1 MKLLKIRQRELKWR
15 LRYLRILVCSILV
28 CLTGCIGGRVGKG
41 PITGDVEKSKLRNI
55 VGLELKKMS
64 KIPAES
70 PEEVRER
77 IQKEEKTANK
87 GTADIPPL
95 LEIRKGPVSLTLE
108 QAREHALANNLG
120 LRSSLITPAIASQKV
135 NLEQSRFDATF
146 SSSVSYDDNLMDR
159 PGGYY
164 KSLSS
169 LTMTLPT
176 GGTVSVGKEIESKQL
191 GNWLKPV
198 HMQGDGVDIKQPL
211 LKGAGIR
218 VATAPI
224 LIARLESRMSEAQAK
239 INMIRLL
246 ADVEIAYWQLDATQR
261 ELIIHKNQVKLAQTQ
276 LENAE
281 KLIAAGLFT
290 KAERIRANAGLL
302 ARKEALIIAETAVR
316 LRERE
321 LKRLMQLPDLPV
333 DSTNS
338 IICETDWIP
347 LRIKLD
353 PKEVI
358 SKAMENRMEL
368 AALQLQLLLN
378 DINIRLADNSL
389 FPYLNLEMS
398 YRRLGQ
404 ALTQSQATKNLYGQ
418 DRSVDDYTVGATL
431 AYPFGNRQSKAYQK
445 TSRLQK
451 LKTLSSKKDLEI
463 RIRKEV
469 LDAVDLLERDWNR
482 IIAAMDAAQGALE
495 AYEAEVEQNFAG
507 RRTSTEVL
515 EASQY
520 MAQAESRVV
529 RALADYATSKVYI
542 ALSTGTMLGFS
553 NIVWEPVKQ

>member
-1 MKLLKIRQRELKWR
+1 MNLLKIRQRELKGR
-15 LRYLRILVCSILV
+15 LRCLSVVVCSILI

-41 PITGDVEKSKLRNI
+41 PIPGDVGESKLRNI
-55 VGLELKKMS
+55 EGLDLKKMS
-64 KIPAES
+64 KIPTES

-77 IQKEEKTANK
+77 IREEEKTSNK
-87 GTADIPPL
+87 ESATVPPL

-135 NLEQSRFDATF
+135 NLEQARFDATF
-146 SSSVSYDDNLMDR
+146 SSSISYDDNLMDR

-164 KSLSS
+164 KSHSS

-176 GGTVSVGKEIESKQL
+176 GGSVSVGKQFESMQL
-191 GNWLKPV
+191 GSLV
-198 HMQGDGVDIKQPL
+198 HTQSDGVGIKQPL

-246 ADVEIAYWQLDATQR
+246 AEVEIAYWQLDAAQR
-261 ELIIHKNQVKLAQTQ
+261 ELIIHKNQVELAQTQ

-302 ARKEALIIAETAVR
+302 ARREALIVAETAVR
-316 LRERE
+316 LMERE

-333 DSTNS
+333 DSTNP

-347 LRIKLD
+347 VRIKLD
-353 PKEVI
+353 PREVVT
-358 SKAMENRMEL
+358 KAMENRMEL

-418 DRSVDDYTVGATL
+418 DRSVDDYTVGSTL
-431 AYPFGNRQSKAYQK
+431 VYPFGNRESKAYREA
-445 TSRLQK
+445 SRLEK
-451 LKTLSSKKDLEI
+451 LKTMSSKKDLEI

-469 LDAVDLLERDWNR
+469 LDAVDVLERDWNR
-482 IIAAMDAAQGALE
+482 IIAAMDAAQGAKE

-515 EASQY
+515 EASMY

>member
-1 MKLLKIRQRELKWR
+1 MNLPKIRQRELKR
-15 LRYLRILVCSILV
+15 HLRCLRVVVFSILV

-41 PITGDVEKSKLRNI
+41 PIPGDVEESKLRNI
-55 VGLELKKMS
+55 EGLDLKKMS

-70 PEEVRER
+70 PEEIRER
-77 IQKEEKTANK
+77 IREEENTSTNGA
-87 GTADIPPL
+87 ADVPPL

-120 LRSSLITPAIASQKV
+120 LRSSLITPAIARQKV
-135 NLEQSRFDATF
+135 NLEQARFDATF
-146 SSSVSYDDNLMDR
+146 SSSVSYEDNLMDR

-169 LTMTLPT
+169 LTLTLPT
-176 GGTVSVGKEIESKQL
+176 GGSVSVGKQIESKQL
-191 GNWLKPV
+191 GTWFKTV
-198 HMQGDGVDIKQPL
+198 HTQGDGVDIKQPL

-218 VATAPI
+218 VATSPI

-239 INMIRLL
+239 ISMIRLL
-246 ADVEIAYWQLDATQR
+246 AEVEIAYWQLDATQR

-302 ARKEALIIAETAVR
+302 ARREALIVAETAVR

-333 DSTNS
+333 DSTNP

-353 PKEVI
+353 PKEVV

-418 DRSVDDYTVGATL
+418 ERSVDDYTVGATL
-431 AYPFGNRQSKAYQK
+431 AYPFGNRQSKAYRE
-445 TSRLQK
+445 TSRLEK
-451 LKTLSSKKDLEI
+451 LKTMSSKKDLEI

-469 LDAVDLLERDWNR
+469 LDAVDMLERDWNR
-482 IIAAMDAAQGALE
+482 IIAAIDAAQGALE

-529 RALADYATSKVYI
+529 RALADYAMSKVYI

-553 NIVWEPVKQ
+553 NIVWEPVEQ

>member
-77 IQKEEKTANK
+77 IQEEEKTASK

-418 DRSVDDYTVGATL
+418 DRSIDDYTVGATL
-431 AYPFGNRQSKAYQK
+431 AYPFGNRQSRAYQE

>member
-1 MKLLKIRQRELKWR
+1 M
-15 LRYLRILVCSILV
+15 CSILV

-77 IQKEEKTANK
+77 IQEEEKTASK

-302 ARKEALIIAETAVR
+302 ARREALIVAETAVR

-333 DSTNS
+333 DSTNP

-347 LRIKLD
+347 
-353 PKEVI
+353 
-358 SKAMENRMEL
+358 
-368 AALQLQLLLN
+368 
-378 DINIRLADNSL
+378 
-389 FPYLNLEMS
+389 
-398 YRRLGQ
+398 
-404 ALTQSQATKNLYGQ
+404 
-418 DRSVDDYTVGATL
+418 
-431 AYPFGNRQSKAYQK
+431 
-445 TSRLQK
+445 
-451 LKTLSSKKDLEI
+451 
-463 RIRKEV
+463 
-469 LDAVDLLERDWNR
+469 
-482 IIAAMDAAQGALE
+482 
-495 AYEAEVEQNFAG
+495 
-507 RRTSTEVL
+507 
-515 EASQY
+515 
-520 MAQAESRVV
+520 
-529 RALADYATSKVYI
+529 RAHQT
-542 ALSTGTMLGFS
+542 
-553 NIVWEPVKQ
+553 

>member
-1 MKLLKIRQRELKWR
+1 M
-15 LRYLRILVCSILV
+15 VFSILV

-41 PITGDVEKSKLRNI
+41 PIPGDVEESKLRNI
-55 VGLELKKMS
+55 EGLDLKKMS

-70 PEEVRER
+70 PEEIRER
-77 IQKEEKTANK
+77 IREEENTSTNGA
-87 GTADIPPL
+87 ADVPPL

-120 LRSSLITPAIASQKV
+120 LRSSLITPAIARQKV
-135 NLEQSRFDATF
+135 NLEQARFDATF
-146 SSSVSYDDNLMDR
+146 SSSVSYEDNLMDR

-169 LTMTLPT
+169 LTLTLPT
-176 GGTVSVGKEIESKQL
+176 GGSVSVGKQIESKQL
-191 GNWLKPV
+191 GTWFKTV
-198 HMQGDGVDIKQPL
+198 HTQGDGVDIKQPL

-246 ADVEIAYWQLDATQR
+246 AEVEIAYWQLDATQR

-302 ARKEALIIAETAVR
+302 ARREALIVAETAVR

-333 DSTNS
+333 DSTNP

-353 PKEVI
+353 PKEVV

-418 DRSVDDYTVGATL
+418 ERSVDDYTVGATL
-431 AYPFGNRQSKAYQK
+431 AYPFGNRQSKAYRE
-445 TSRLQK
+445 TSRLEK
-451 LKTLSSKKDLEI
+451 LKTMSSKKDLEI

-469 LDAVDLLERDWNR
+469 LDAVDMLERDWNR
-482 IIAAMDAAQGALE
+482 IIAAIDAAQGALE

-529 RALADYATSKVYI
+529 RALADYAMSKVYI

-553 NIVWEPVKQ
+553 NIVWEPVEQ

>member
-1 MKLLKIRQRELKWR
+1 MNLSKISQRELKWR
-15 LRYLRILVCSILV
+15 LRCFGIVVFSILV
-28 CLTGCIGGRVGKG
+28 CLTGCIGGKVGKG
-41 PITGDVEKSKLRNI
+41 PISGDIEKSKLRNI
-55 VGLELKKMS
+55 EGLDLKKMS

-70 PEEVRER
+70 LEEVRESIR
-77 IQKEEKTANK
+77 EEEGKSNKESA
-87 GTADIPPL
+87 AVPPL
-95 LEIRKGPVSLTLE
+95 KDTRKGPVFLTLE
-108 QAREHALANNLG
+108 QAREYALANNLG

-146 SSSVSYDDNLMDR
+146 SSSISHEDNLMDR

-169 LTMTLPT
+169 LTVPLPT
-176 GGTVSVGKEIESKQL
+176 GGSVSVGKQIESKQL
-191 GNWLKPV
+191 GTWFKTV
-198 HMQGDGVDIKQPL
+198 HTQGDGVDIKQPL

-224 LIARLESRMSEAQAK
+224 LIARLESHMSQAQTK
-239 INMIRLL
+239 INMIQLL
-246 ADVEIAYWQLDATQR
+246 AEVEIVYWQLEAAQR
-261 ELIIHKNQVKLAQTQ
+261 ELIIHENQLKLAQTQ

-281 KLIAAGLFT
+281 KLIAARLFT

-302 ARKEALIIAETAVR
+302 ARKEALIVAKTSVR

-333 DSTNS
+333 DSTNP
-338 IICETDWIP
+338 IICKTDWMP

-353 PKEVI
+353 PKEVVT
-358 SKAMENRMEL
+358 KAMENRMDL
-368 AALQLQLLLN
+368 ATLQLQLLMN
-378 DINIRLADNSL
+378 DINIKLANNSL

-418 DRSVDDYTVGATL
+418 NRSVDDYTVGATL
-431 AYPFGNRQSKAYQK
+431 AYPLGNRQSKAFRE
-445 TSRLQK
+445 TSRLEK
-451 LKTLSSKKDLEI
+451 LKTLSSKEDLKI

-469 LDAVDLLERDWNR
+469 LDAVDQVERDWNR
-482 IIAAMDAAQGALE
+482 IVAAMDAAEGAME

-515 EASQY
+515 EASQNL
-520 MAQAESRVV
+520 AEAESRVV

-553 NIVWEPVKQ
+553 NIVWEPVEQ

>member
-1 MKLLKIRQRELKWR
+1 MNLPKIRQRELKR
-15 LRYLRILVCSILV
+15 HLRCLRVVVFSILV

-41 PITGDVEKSKLRNI
+41 PISGDVEEFKLRNI
-55 VGLELKKMS
+55 EGLDINKMS

-70 PEEVRER
+70 PEEVRAR
-77 IQKEEKTANK
+77 IREEENTSTK
-87 GTADIPPL
+87 GAADVPPL

-108 QAREHALANNLG
+108 KAREHALANNLG
-120 LRSSLITPAIASQKV
+120 LRSRLITPAIARQKV
-135 NLEQSRFDATF
+135 SLEQGRFDATF
-146 SSSVSYDDNLMDR
+146 SSSVGYEDNLMDR

-169 LTMTLPT
+169 LMLTLPT
-176 GGTVSVGKEIESKQL
+176 GGSVSVGKQIESKQL
-191 GNWLKPV
+191 GTWFKTV
-198 HMQGDGVDIKQPL
+198 HTQGDGVDIKQPL

-218 VATAPI
+218 VATSPI
-224 LIARLESRMSEAQAK
+224 LIARLEGRMSEAQAK
-239 INMIRLL
+239 ISMIRLL
-246 ADVEIAYWQLDATQR
+246 AEVEIAYWQLDATQR

-302 ARKEALIIAETAVR
+302 ARREALIIAETAVR
-316 LRERE
+316 LKERE

-333 DSTNS
+333 DSTNP

-353 PKEVI
+353 PKEVVAR
-358 SKAMENRMEL
+358 AMENRMEL

-431 AYPFGNRQSKAYQK
+431 AYPLGNRQSNSYRE
-445 TSRLQK
+445 TSRLEK
-451 LKTLSSKKDLEI
+451 LKTMSSKEDLEI

-469 LDAVDLLERDWNR
+469 LDAVDQLERDWNR
-482 IIAAMDAAQGALE
+482 IIAAMDAAEGALE

-515 EASQY
+515 EASQNL
-520 MAQAESRVV
+520 AQAESRVV
-529 RALADYATSKVYI
+529 RALADYAMSKVYI

-553 NIVWEPVKQ
+553 NIVWEPVEQ

>member
-1 MKLLKIRQRELKWR
+1 M
-15 LRYLRILVCSILV
+15 VCSILI

-41 PITGDVEKSKLRNI
+41 PIPGDVGGSNLRNI
-55 VGLELKKMS
+55 EGLDLKKIS

-70 PEEVRER
+70 PEEVRKR
-77 IQKEEKTANK
+77 IREEEKTTAK
-87 GTADIPPL
+87 GTGDVPSL
-95 LEIRKGPVSLTLE
+95 LEIPKGPVSLTLE
-108 QAREHALANNLG
+108 QAREYALVNNLG
-120 LRSSLITPAIASQKV
+120 LRSSLITPAIARQKI
-135 NLEQSRFDATF
+135 NLEQSRFDTTF
-146 SSSVSYDDNLMDR
+146 SSSISYDDNLMDR

-176 GGTVSVGKEIESKQL
+176 GGSVSVGKQIESKQL
-191 GNWLKPV
+191 GSWFTTV
-198 HMQGDGVDIKQPL
+198 HTQGDGVDIKQPL
-211 LKGAGIR
+211 LRGAGIK

-224 LIARLESRMSEAQAK
+224 LISRLEGRMSEAQAK

-246 ADVEIAYWQLDATQR
+246 ADVEIAYWQLEAAQR
-261 ELIIHKNQVKLAQTQ
+261 ELIIYNNQVKLAQTQ
-276 LENAE
+276 LVNAE

-302 ARKEALIIAETAVR
+302 ARKEAMIVAETAVR

-333 DSTNS
+333 DSTNP
-338 IICETDWIP
+338 IICKTDWIP

-353 PKEVI
+353 PKEVVK
-358 SKAMENRMEL
+358 KAMENRMEL
-368 AALQLQLLLN
+368 ATLQIQLLLD

-404 ALTQSQATKNLYGQ
+404 ALTQSQATENLYGQ
-418 DRSVDDYTVGATL
+418 DRSVDDYTIGATL
-431 AYPFGNRQSKAYQK
+431 AYPFGNRQSKAYQE

-451 LKTLSSKKDLEI
+451 LKTISSKKDLAI

-469 LDAVDLLERDWNR
+469 LDTVDLLERDWNR

-515 EASQY
+515 EASQF

-529 RALADYATSKVYI
+529 QALADYAMSKVYI

-553 NIVWEPVKQ
+553 NIVWEPVEQ

>member
-1 MKLLKIRQRELKWR
+1 MNLPKIRQRELKR
-15 LRYLRILVCSILV
+15 HLRCLRVVVFSILV

-41 PITGDVEKSKLRNI
+41 PIPGDVEESKLRNI
-55 VGLELKKMS
+55 EGLDLKKMS

-70 PEEVRER
+70 PEEIRER
-77 IQKEEKTANK
+77 IREEENTSTNGA
-87 GTADIPPL
+87 ADVPPL

-120 LRSSLITPAIASQKV
+120 LRSSLITPAIARQKV
-135 NLEQSRFDATF
+135 NLEQARFDATF
-146 SSSVSYDDNLMDR
+146 SSSVSYEDNLMDR

-169 LTMTLPT
+169 LTLTLPT
-176 GGTVSVGKEIESKQL
+176 GGSVSVGKQIESKQL
-191 GNWLKPV
+191 GTWFKTV
-198 HMQGDGVDIKQPL
+198 HTQGDGVDIKQPL

-239 INMIRLL
+239 ISMIRLL
-246 ADVEIAYWQLDATQR
+246 AEVEIAYWQLDATQR

-302 ARKEALIIAETAVR
+302 ARREALIVAETAVR

-333 DSTNS
+333 DSTNP

-353 PKEVI
+353 PKEVV

-418 DRSVDDYTVGATL
+418 ERSVDDYTVGATL
-431 AYPFGNRQSKAYQK
+431 AYPFGNRQSKAYRE
-445 TSRLQK
+445 TSRLEK
-451 LKTLSSKKDLEI
+451 LKTMSSKKDLEI

-469 LDAVDLLERDWNR
+469 LDAVDMLERDWNR
-482 IIAAMDAAQGALE
+482 IIAAIDAAQGALE

-529 RALADYATSKVYI
+529 RALADYAMSKVYI

-553 NIVWEPVKQ
+553 NIVWEPVEQ

>member
-1 MKLLKIRQRELKWR
+1 M
-15 LRYLRILVCSILV
+15 
-28 CLTGCIGGRVGKG
+28 
-41 PITGDVEKSKLRNI
+41 
-55 VGLELKKMS
+55 
-64 KIPAES
+64 
-70 PEEVRER
+70 
-77 IQKEEKTANK
+77 
-87 GTADIPPL
+87 

-135 NLEQSRFDATF
+135 NLEQARFDATF
-146 SSSVSYDDNLMDR
+146 SSSISYDDNLMDR

-164 KSLSS
+164 KSHSS

-176 GGTVSVGKEIESKQL
+176 GGSVSVGKQFESMQL
-191 GNWLKPV
+191 GSLV
-198 HMQGDGVDIKQPL
+198 HTQSDGVGIKQPL

-246 ADVEIAYWQLDATQR
+246 AEVEIAYWQLDATQR
-261 ELIIHKNQVKLAQTQ
+261 ELIIHKNQVELAQTQ

-302 ARKEALIIAETAVR
+302 ARREALIVAETAVR
-316 LRERE
+316 LMERE

-333 DSTNS
+333 DSTNP

-347 LRIKLD
+347 VRIKLD
-353 PKEVI
+353 PREVVT
-358 SKAMENRMEL
+358 KAMENRMEL

-418 DRSVDDYTVGATL
+418 DRSVDDYTVGSTL
-431 AYPFGNRQSKAYQK
+431 VYPFGNRESKAYREA
-445 TSRLQK
+445 SRLEK
-451 LKTLSSKKDLEI
+451 LKTMSSKKDLEI

-469 LDAVDLLERDWNR
+469 LDAVDVLERDWNR
-482 IIAAMDAAQGALE
+482 IIAAMDAAQGAKE

>member
-1 MKLLKIRQRELKWR
+1 MNLLKIRQHELKGR
-15 LRYLRILVCSILV
+15 LRCLSFVVCSILI

-41 PITGDVEKSKLRNI
+41 PISGDVGESKLRNI
-55 VGLELKKMS
+55 EGLDLKKMS
-64 KIPAES
+64 KIPTES

-77 IQKEEKTANK
+77 IREEEKTSNK
-87 GTADIPPL
+87 ESAAVPPL

-135 NLEQSRFDATF
+135 NLEQARFDATF
-146 SSSVSYDDNLMDR
+146 SSSISYDDNLMER

-164 KSLSS
+164 KSHSS

-176 GGTVSVGKEIESKQL
+176 GGSVSVGKQFESMQL
-191 GNWLKPV
+191 GSLV
-198 HMQGDGVDIKQPL
+198 HTQSDGVGIKQPL

-246 ADVEIAYWQLDATQR
+246 AEVEIAYWQLDATQR
-261 ELIIHKNQVKLAQTQ
+261 ELIIHKNQVELAQTQ

-281 KLIAAGLFT
+281 KLITAGLFT
-290 KAERIRANAGLL
+290 KAERIRAKAGLL
-302 ARKEALIIAETAVR
+302 ARREALIVAETAVR
-316 LRERE
+316 LMERE

-333 DSTNS
+333 DSTNP

-347 LRIKLD
+347 VRIKLD
-353 PKEVI
+353 PREVVT
-358 SKAMENRMEL
+358 KAMENRMEL

-418 DRSVDDYTVGATL
+418 DRSVDDYTVGSTL
-431 AYPFGNRQSKAYQK
+431 VYSFGNRESKAYREA
-445 TSRLQK
+445 SRLEK

-482 IIAAMDAAQGALE
+482 IIAAMDAAQGAQE

>member
-15 LRYLRILVCSILV
+15 LRCLRILVCSILV

-77 IQKEEKTANK
+77 IQEEEETANT

-191 GNWLKPV
+191 GSWLKTV

-302 ARKEALIIAETAVR
+302 ARKEALIVAETAVR

-378 DINIRLADNSL
+378 DVNIRLADNSL

-431 AYPFGNRQSKAYQK
+431 AYPFGNRQSRAYQE

-553 NIVWEPVKQ
+553 NIVWEPVSQ

>member
-1 MKLLKIRQRELKWR
+1 MNLLKIRQRELKWL
-15 LRYLRILVCSILV
+15 LRCLRILVCSIFV

-41 PITGDVEKSKLRNI
+41 PVTGDVEKSKLRNI
-55 VGLELKKMS
+55 EGLDLKKMT

-70 PEEVRER
+70 PEEVRGR
-77 IQKEEKTANK
+77 IQEEEKTSNK
-87 GTADIPPL
+87 GTAHIPPL

-176 GGTVSVGKEIESKQL
+176 GGSVSVGKEIESKQL
-191 GNWLKPV
+191 GTWLKTV

-302 ARKEALIIAETAVR
+302 ARREALIVAETAVR

-333 DSTNS
+333 DSTNP

-418 DRSVDDYTVGATL
+418 ERSVDDYTVGATL
-431 AYPFGNRQSKAYQK
+431 AYPFGNRQSKAYRE
-445 TSRLQK
+445 TSRLEK
-451 LKTLSSKKDLEI
+451 LKTMSSKKDLEI

-515 EASQY
+515 EASLY

-553 NIVWEPVKQ
+553 NIVWEPVEQ

>member
-1 MKLLKIRQRELKWR
+1 M
-15 LRYLRILVCSILV
+15 VCSIFV

-41 PITGDVEKSKLRNI
+41 PVTGDVEKSKLRNI
-55 VGLELKKMS
+55 EGLDLKKMT

-70 PEEVRER
+70 PEEVRGR
-77 IQKEEKTANK
+77 IQEEEKTSNK
-87 GTADIPPL
+87 GTAHIPPL

-176 GGTVSVGKEIESKQL
+176 GGSVSVGKEIEAKQL
-191 GNWLKPV
+191 GTWLKTV

-302 ARKEALIIAETAVR
+302 ARREALIVAETAVR

-333 DSTNS
+333 DSTNP

-431 AYPFGNRQSKAYQK
+431 AYPFGNRQSKAYRE

-451 LKTLSSKKDLEI
+451 LKTMSSKKDLEI

-515 EASQY
+515 EASLY

-553 NIVWEPVKQ
+553 NIVWEPVEQ

>member
-1 MKLLKIRQRELKWR
+1 
-15 LRYLRILVCSILV
+15 
-28 CLTGCIGGRVGKG
+28 
-41 PITGDVEKSKLRNI
+41 
-55 VGLELKKMS
+55 MS

-70 PEEVRER
+70 PEEIRER
-77 IQKEEKTANK
+77 IREEENTSTNGA
-87 GTADIPPL
+87 ADVPPL

-120 LRSSLITPAIASQKV
+120 LRSSLITPAIARQKV
-135 NLEQSRFDATF
+135 NLEQARFDATF
-146 SSSVSYDDNLMDR
+146 SSSVSYEDNLMDR

-169 LTMTLPT
+169 LTLTLPT
-176 GGTVSVGKEIESKQL
+176 GGSVSVGKQIESKQL
-191 GNWLKPV
+191 GTWFKTV
-198 HMQGDGVDIKQPL
+198 HTQGDGVDIKQPL

-246 ADVEIAYWQLDATQR
+246 AEVEIAYWQLDATQR

-302 ARKEALIIAETAVR
+302 ARREALIVAETAVR

-333 DSTNS
+333 DSTNP

-353 PKEVI
+353 PREVV

-418 DRSVDDYTVGATL
+418 ERSVDDYTVGATL
-431 AYPFGNRQSKAYQK
+431 AYPFGNRQSKAYRE
-445 TSRLQK
+445 TSRLEK
-451 LKTLSSKKDLEI
+451 LKTMSSKKDLEI

-469 LDAVDLLERDWNR
+469 LDAVDMLERDWNR
-482 IIAAMDAAQGALE
+482 IIAAIDAAQGALE

-529 RALADYATSKVYI
+529 RALADYAMSKVYI

-553 NIVWEPVKQ
+553 NIVWEPVEQ

>member
-1 MKLLKIRQRELKWR
+1 M
-15 LRYLRILVCSILV
+15 VCSIFV

-41 PITGDVEKSKLRNI
+41 PVTGDVEKSKLRNI
-55 VGLELKKMS
+55 EGLDLKKMT

-70 PEEVRER
+70 PEEVRGR
-77 IQKEEKTANK
+77 IQEEEKTSNK
-87 GTADIPPL
+87 GTAHIPPL

-176 GGTVSVGKEIESKQL
+176 GGSVSVGKEIESKQL
-191 GNWLKPV
+191 GTWLKTV

-302 ARKEALIIAETAVR
+302 ARREALIVAETAVR

-333 DSTNS
+333 DSTNP

-431 AYPFGNRQSKAYQK
+431 AYPFGNRQSKAYRE

-451 LKTLSSKKDLEI
+451 LKTMSSKKDLEI

-515 EASQY
+515 EASLY

-553 NIVWEPVKQ
+553 NIVWEPVEQ

>member
-1 MKLLKIRQRELKWR
+1 MNLPKIRQRELKR
-15 LRYLRILVCSILV
+15 HLRCLRVVVFSILV

-41 PITGDVEKSKLRNI
+41 PIPGDVEESKLRNI
-55 VGLELKKMS
+55 EGLDLKKMS

-70 PEEVRER
+70 PEEIRER
-77 IQKEEKTANK
+77 IREEENT
-87 GTADIPPL
+87 
-95 LEIRKGPVSLTLE
+95 RKGPVSLTLE

-120 LRSSLITPAIASQKV
+120 LRSSLITPAIARQKV
-135 NLEQSRFDATF
+135 NLEQARFDATF
-146 SSSVSYDDNLMDR
+146 SSSVSYEDNLMDR

-169 LTMTLPT
+169 LTLTLPT
-176 GGTVSVGKEIESKQL
+176 GGSVSVGKQIESKQL
-191 GNWLKPV
+191 GTWFKTV
-198 HMQGDGVDIKQPL
+198 HTQGDGVDIKQPL

-239 INMIRLL
+239 ISMIRLL
-246 ADVEIAYWQLDATQR
+246 AEVEIAYWQLDATQR

-302 ARKEALIIAETAVR
+302 ARREALIVAETAVR

-333 DSTNS
+333 DSTNP

-353 PKEVI
+353 PKEVV

-418 DRSVDDYTVGATL
+418 ERSVDDYTVGATL
-431 AYPFGNRQSKAYQK
+431 AYPFGNRQSKAYRE
-445 TSRLQK
+445 TSRLEK
-451 LKTLSSKKDLEI
+451 LKTMSSKKDLEI

-469 LDAVDLLERDWNR
+469 LDAVDMLERDWNR
-482 IIAAMDAAQGALE
+482 IIAAIDAAQGALE

-529 RALADYATSKVYI
+529 RALADYAMSKVYI

-553 NIVWEPVKQ
+553 NIVWEPVEQ